1 MFWQGAARQGAHFAI
16 RLISAGPEKES
27 RKWKQMREE
36 RGCRVENKKK
46 GRKRIC

>member
-16 RLISAGPEKES
+16 RLISAGPEKEN
-27 RKWKQMREE
+27 RKWKQIREE
-36 RGCRVENKKK
+36 RVENKKK